1 MKVGIHF
8 FFKKWRQAVEFRK
21 YDEWCENKREEQEE
35 EEFACENGMDSEL
48 WCWNCKHDSC
58 DIHNSLLDVE
68 YDSDDSDLCEIVEN
82 LASIPQI
89 SSAKSFMDSLKQ
101 REILYKTKG
110 I

>member
-1 MKVGIHF
+1 MEVSIHF
-8 FFKKWRQAVEFRK
+8 FFKKWQQAVEFRK

-48 WCWNCKHDSC
+48 WCWKCKHDSC
-58 DIHNSLLDVE
+58 DIHKSLLDVD
-68 YDSDDSDLCEIVEN
+68 YDSDDSDLCEIVET
-82 LASIPQI
+82 LSSIPQI